1 MLFHSDLISNPKS
14 IALTVTESDG
24 TVSVWNTKSD
34 RESHIRFVWPTTRD
48 PEAIVIIEMVHDI
61 AISVKLYPTDK
72 AREVYLGL
80 LNAGRK
86 ANGTGWMVHD
96 STKLVLKDD
105 MHMALRMLRLNAPGF

>member
-1 MLFHSDLISNPKS
+1 MLFHSDLVLNR
-14 IALTVTESDG
+14 
-24 TVSVWNTKSD
+24 KSD
-34 RESHIRFVWPTTRD
+34 ATTYIRFVWETTRD
-48 PEAIVIIEMVHDI
+48 PEAVAVIEMVHDEPLT
-61 AISVKLYPTDK
+61 VKLMPTAV
-72 AREVYLGL
+72 ARQMYLGL

>member
-1 MLFHSDLISNPKS
+1 MLFHSETVSNPKS
-14 IALTVTESDG
+14 DSTTHV
-24 TVSVWNTKSD
+24 
-34 RESHIRFVWPTTRD
+34 RFVWPTTRD
-48 PEAIVIIEMVHDI
+48 PEAIVIIEMVHDL

-86 ANGTGWMVHD
+86 ANGTGHMVHD

-105 MHMALRMLRLNAPGF
+105 MHTALRMLRLNAPGF